1 MFTGIIIELGT
12 VQSLIKG
19 GKVSRLY
26 IKTSFSKKASIG
38 DSIAVNGVCLTVV
51 DIKDH
56 AVGFDLSEETLKV
69 TNLGELT
76 PGARVNIEPAMRAD
90 SSFGGHMV
98 TGHVDC
104 TGIIKTK
111 QQKGDLVY
119 FEISAPSE
127 FMKYLVPK
135 GSVAVDGISLTVV
148 ELGRDYFSLIIIPH
162 TARITT
168 LGFKGPGDRV
178 NLEADIIGKYVI
190 RYLEALPGISQKGV
204 SFAD

>member
-12 VQSLIKG
+12 VKSCIKKG
-19 GKVSRLY
+19 TVTRLY
-26 IKTSFSKKASIG
+26 IQTSLSKKVSIG
-38 DSIAVNGVCLTVV
+38 ESIAINGVCLTVV
-51 DIKDH
+51 DIKDQ
-56 AVGFDLSEETLKV
+56 AIGFDLSEETLRV
-69 TNLGELT
+69 TNLGELI
-76 PGARVNIEPAMRAD
+76 PGSRVNIEPAMRAD

-104 TGIIKTK
+104 TGIIKK
-111 QQKGDLVY
+111 RQQRGDILY
-119 FEISAPSE
+119 FEVSAPRE

-148 ELGRDYFSLIIIPH
+148 DIFSDYFTLLIIPH
-162 TARITT
+162 TAKVTT
-168 LGFKGPGDRV
+168 LGFKGIGDRV

-190 RYLEALPGISQKGV
+190 RYLEALPGRSEKYA